1 MQRIHLFVRKES
13 RARLAAVSHRREFEN
28 VRGLASHVEISP
40 APSHA
45 RGSVLEEDIMA
56 NILVKRVVLTY
67 SPVLE
72 RLTFPLVALDS
83 VSVHVRRIHILPNE
97 RHGLEELRRHG
108 SYSSFESAAIN
119 SAWLGEEDATRIEE
133 QCARQVGGGGLGGS
147 VHEWKAF
154 LWIGHRLNL
163 ALFSVAVVKL
173 ALSSTDDW
181 GIGIQSEWRREF
193 LRPHGTLRAASARI
207 RMVTPS

>member
-1 MQRIHLFVRKES
+1 
-13 RARLAAVSHRREFEN
+13 
-28 VRGLASHVEISP
+28 
-40 APSHA
+40 
-45 RGSVLEEDIMA
+45 MA
-56 NILVKRVVLTY
+56 NILVQRVVFTY
-67 SPVLE
+67 CPVLE

-119 SAWLGEEDATRIEE
+119 SARLGEEDATRIEP
-133 QCARQVGGGGLGGS
+133 QCARQVGESLGGK

-154 LWIGHRLNL
+154 FRVGHRLNL
-163 ALFSVAVVKL
+163 AFFSVAVVKL
-173 ALSSTDDW
+173 ALRSSDDRE
-181 GIGIQSEWRREF
+181 IGIQSEGRREF
-193 LRPHGTLRAASARI
+193 LGPDWTLRAARAGI